1 MSPGLSGVELM
12 AYKQTLGS
20 GNASRADRGSAL
32 KRMKGFEPSTFAMA
46 RRRSSQLS
54 YIRAIGT
61 F

>member
-1 MSPGLSGVELM
+1 MIESTPNGFLQGF
-12 AYKQTLGS
+12 
-20 GNASRADRGSAL
+20 RG

-54 YIRAIGT
+54 YIRTVPA